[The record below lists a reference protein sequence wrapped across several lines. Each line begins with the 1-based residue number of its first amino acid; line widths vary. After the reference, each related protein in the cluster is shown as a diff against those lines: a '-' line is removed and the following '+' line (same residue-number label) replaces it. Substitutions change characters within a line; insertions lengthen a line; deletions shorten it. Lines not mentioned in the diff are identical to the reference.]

1 MDALKRWLLLSLV
14 ALLAILAGGWSL
26 LVAPQRSEAADL
38 RAQAEA
44 AQLTNAQLETQLEV
58 LRAKAEEL
66 PGKRAELAE
75 VAEKVPAGASLP
87 ALVRALTGAA
97 REAGVVL
104 TSVTPGTPVPLA
116 AAAPAA
122 ATPAAS
128 APAAADPAAAA
139 GSAAAA
145 APVDP
150 AAAGGSGVSEIPVVL
165 EVEGGFYELEQ
176 FLAVL
181 EDLPRAVRLTSLVVQ
196 ADSAAATTRSS
207 ALRSTVTASAFM
219 TADAAAGAPAAAASA
234 APVVQGA
241 TEAGT
246 PAPTAGPAAPPTGTA
261 R

>member
-139 GSAAAA
+139 AAA